1 MEISI
6 TGLPRHESASGSGAL
21 GVEQEPCLGWVLQDE
36 CVLLS
41 PRLPWDGGPSPGGM
55 GSCGVRQW
63 GQLELAK
70 RGAETFKSQV
80 IKKQGGGGGGGQL
93 KKKKAEVCLGDAAWK
108 C

>member
-6 TGLPRHESASGSGAL
+6 TGLPRHESAIGSGAV
-21 GVEQEPCLGWVLQDE
+21 GGEQEPCLGWVLQDE

-41 PRLPWDGGPSPGGM
+41 PRLPWDGGPSPGGV

-70 RGAETFKSQV
+70 RGAETLNSQV
-80 IKKQGGGGGGGQL
+80 IRNKEGGVG
-93 KKKKAEVCLGDAAWK
+93 ADN
-108 C
+108 